1 VSFSVDHI
9 VATHNNHLK
18 ILDAVPRTELF
29 TTLICVESSTKNA
42 SVKASFYLSR
52 CTHVAEVDACVERN
66 Y

>member
-1 VSFSVDHI
+1 MSLSVDHI

-18 ILDAVPRTELF
+18 ILDAVP
-29 TTLICVESSTKNA
+29 TLICVESSTKNT